1 MTLPKWTQV
10 GMCLCGS
17 CSKPG
22 CMLQTGSQ
30 LGLASGLSLSTSSEA
45 PRRLHNAPADPYVS
59 HETEKMKVG
68 LESLQADAG
77 SIRYCMPSGTQSSHR
92 TPCGRYMKRGSE
104 THLSHFALLTP
115 VAIGHS
121 DTGVAWRAQRT

>member
-1 MTLPKWTQV
+1 MTLPKRECPTGKWTQV

-17 CSKPG
+17 FSKPG

-77 SIRYCMPSGTQSSHR
+77 SIRYCMPYVRDTIVTSDPMR
-92 TPCGRYMKRGSE
+92 
-104 THLSHFALLTP
+104 ALHEAGL
-115 VAIGHS
+115 
-121 DTGVAWRAQRT
+121 